1 MLTTSWGSK
10 SRCQQH
16 IPLWLTVGLLLL
28 GTVVNK
34 SLDPNS
40 VVAVYAFSGRATS
53 RRTTTQHGKHSIQ
66 LILRRRRIATTVTTR
81 TTIPHKSLQPT
92 SDATTTRLHLAFLD
106 PWNNNDNN
114 GNGNNGGCTNGN
126 VETDA
131 SLRQKGILVLA
142 TVPLAWGTFEPAVR
156 LVYQIQPDIPPFV
169 FSFLY
174 YLVAATPL
182 CLLALAQQR
191 SNNDSQ
197 KEDAANSTTS
207 ATTSENSPYNSTVMT
222 RITESTR
229 ELVGDNS
236 TTTTTSNFLLPLRGG
251 FELGTYLFLGNG
263 LQVVGLKTV
272 PADRAAILLQL
283 TTIFVPLMQAITA
296 KDLMAVPPKTW
307 LACFIALGGVA
318 LVGLDGATRD
328 IVDSIDLGS
337 LSSSS
342 LGETTRNLS
351 WSSFDFTIGDLW
363 VVLAAVAYTFH
374 CIRLENFAKTTSAV
388 KLAAAKAT
396 TETMWSFLVVVAC
409 LVVASSTRTIVATTG
424 HEMSTL
430 LSPMEG
436 GEQQGLPNTVL
447 DMARRSG
454 ENILEY
460 FNTVQADFSPTA
472 SAAAATTTS
481 AAPTTILQGG
491 HEWLTLTAAISWVGL
506 VTVAYTIVAQ
516 SYGQAYVVPAT
527 ANLIYTIQPLFTAF
541 FAWIVLGETLGP
553 AGYLGGALIGTAVLL
568 VTQDDAGDG
577 KGSNESA

>member
-1 MLTTSWGSK
+1 MLTTTWGRT
-10 SRCQQH
+10 SRRQQH
-16 IPLWLTVGLLLL
+16 IPLFLTVGLLLL
-28 GTVVNK
+28 GIVVNT
-34 SLDPNS
+34 SLHPNRVF
-40 VVAVYAFSGRATS
+40 VVNAFSRRTTRTT
-53 RRTTTQHGKHSIQ
+53 RRTTTQDGKHSVRFTSP
-66 LILRRRRIATTVTTR
+66 RRRFASNTATTTTR
-81 TTIPHKSLQPT
+81 NNVPHKSLQT
-92 SDATTTRLHLAFLD
+92 SADATSTRLHLTFLD
-106 PWNNNDNN
+106 PWNNNN
-114 GNGNNGGCTNGN
+114 GDGI
-126 VETDA
+126 VENDA
-131 SLRQKGILVLA
+131 ALRQKGILVLA

-182 CLLALAQQR
+182 CLLALAQR
-191 SNNDSQ
+191 SKNDPQ
-197 KEDAANSTTS
+197 KDDAANSTTS
-207 ATTSENSPYNSTVMT
+207 ASANETSPYNTTAMT
-222 RITESTR
+222 MTESTT
-229 ELVGDNS
+229 ELVGGNS
-236 TTTTTSNFLLPLRGG
+236 TTSSFLLPLRGG
-251 FELGTYLFLGNG
+251 FELGTYLFVGNG

-307 LACFIALGGVA
+307 LACFIALCGVA

-328 IVDSIDLGS
+328 TVDIDFVS
-337 LSSSS
+337 LSFS
-342 LGETTRNLS
+342 LDETTRILS

-374 CIRLENFAKTTSAV
+374 CLRLEIFAKTTSAV

-409 LVVASSTRTIVATTG
+409 LVVASWTPTIAATTG
-424 HEMSTL
+424 PEMSTL
-430 LSPMEG
+430 LSHMQG
-436 GEQQGLPNTVL
+436 GEQQGLSNTL
-447 DMARRSG
+447 WDTARRSG

-460 FNTVQADFSPTA
+460 FNTIQTDFSPTA
-472 SAAAATTTS
+472 SAAAAAAATTTN
-481 AAPTTILQGG
+481 AAATSTILQGD
-491 HEWLTLTAAISWVGL
+491 HQWLTLTAAISWVGL

-568 VTQDDAGDG
+568 VTQDDTGDG
-577 KGSNESA
+577 KGKNESA